1 MNRSMGAIMA
11 SALLTL
17 TLTQPLIARAGEI
30 EERQKR
36 QQGRIAEG
44 IESGALTP
52 KETAKLE
59 REEAKIQRKKR
70 RFRRN
75 DGKLGP
81 KEKAILNRD
90 LNKASRD
97 IYKEKHD

>member
-1 MNRSMGAIMA
+1 MNRLLGVIMTGALVTA
-11 SALLTL
+11 TV
-17 TLTQPLIARAGEI
+17 TQPFLARAGEI
-30 EERQKR
+30 EGRQKR

-44 IESGALTP
+44 IESGAVTP
-52 KETAKLE
+52 KEAAKLE
-59 REEAKIQRKKR
+59 AEQGAIQREKR
-70 RFRRN
+70 RFKR

-81 KEKAILNRD
+81 REKAKLNRD